1 MVRDQCGQ
9 FGQNTENNE
18 HVSTIVFLKLKDY
31 FTNFPFQAFVLDIY
45 HTVLCKMHKNSYMFY
60 VTFGRPSFANMSS
73 YFRKSSKLCINNDG
87 QRHVFWSSLPGD
99 YILKGKET
107 QIYVNLG
114 TLSYAAL
121 PPFCA

>member
-31 FTNFPFQAFVLDIY
+31 FTNFPFVLDIY

-99 YILKGKET
+99 YVLKGKET